1 MSNLAASSQTQLRYI
16 PETVEGTTPVTGNG
30 VNLRMTGE
38 TLDFNITK
46 DSSKEINSSR
56 QIRALAITNAQ
67 AQGAV
72 NFEFVYKEYEPFL
85 ASLLMG
91 VWAMY
96 GTNGSSTTNITATF
110 APASAGHDTVTASAA
125 TTGNDAWT
133 KLKKGD
139 YVRIDAPTAGPAL
152 NAGNAGFFQL
162 DADGTATV
170 LSFALGSGIVA
181 QAAAGIKVSSAKLQ
195 IGGTPSSFTL
205 EKNFTD
211 VGQFFSYNGMRVSK
225 MDLSLSTG
233 NFITGSFDFLGRQ
246 GERTQASVLPGSPV
260 ASQPGRSMSAV
271 TGVPDVRLDGVP
283 ILTTYG
289 TYAKEITVSFDNQ
302 LEGLQALGTLGNVA
316 IMPKTINLTGGLSMY
331 LEPGATLPYD
341 DFVNDVTRNF
351 SFIVKDPDGN
361 GYAFVFDQI
370 DFSSMPV
377 QATAD
382 GQAVMMD
389 AKWTAIMGAT
399 SGNSMTIY
407 RL

>member
-1 MSNLAASSQTQLRYI
+1 MPTLAASSNTQLRYI
-16 PETVEGTTPVTGNG
+16 PETVEGTTPVAGNG
-30 VNLRMTGE
+30 VELRMTGE

-46 DSSKEINSSR
+46 ASSKEINSSR

-72 NFEFVYKEYEPFL
+72 NFEMVYKEYEPFL
-85 ASLLMG
+85 ASLLQG
-91 VWAMY
+91 VWAQY
-96 GTNGSSTTNITATF
+96 GTNGSSTTGITATF
-110 APASAGHDTVTASAA
+110 APNAGGHDTVTASVA
-125 TTGNDAWT
+125 TAGNDAWT

-139 YVRIDAPTAGPAL
+139 YIRLSAGVGTAPL
-152 NAGNAGFFQL
+152 AGNTGFYQL
-162 DADGTATV
+162 DVDGTATV
-170 LSFALGSGIVA
+170 LSFAVGSGIVA
-181 QAAAGIKVSSAKLQ
+181 QAGAAIVVSSAKLQ
-195 IGGTPSSFTL
+195 IGSTVSSFTL
-205 EKNFTD
+205 EKNFSD
-211 VGQFFSYNGMRVSK
+211 VGQYFAYTGMRVSK

-233 NFITGSFDFLGRQ
+233 NFITGAFDFLGRS
-246 GERTQASVLPGSPV
+246 GSRSLVTKLPGSPV
-260 ASQPGRSMSAV
+260 ASQAFRSMSSV

-283 ILTTYG
+283 IATTYG
-289 TYAKEITVSFDNQ
+289 TYAKDISVSFDNQ

-316 IMPKTINLTGGLSMY
+316 VMAKTIQLTGTLSLY
-331 LEPGATLPYD
+331 LDPGSPSPYD
-341 DFVNDVTRNF
+341 DFVNDVTHNF

-382 GQAVMMD
+382 GQAVMMA
-389 AKWTAIMGAT
+389 AKWTGIMGAT

>member
-1 MSNLAASSQTQLRYI
+1 MRYI
-16 PETVEGTTPVTGNG
+16 PETVEGTTPTTGNG

-38 TLDFNITK
+38 TLDFNLTK
-46 DSSKEINSSR
+46 DSSKEINQSR

-67 AQGAV
+67 AQGAI
-72 NFEFVYKEYEPFL
+72 NFEMVYKEYEPFL

-91 VWAMY
+91 TWAMY
-96 GTNGSSTTNITATF
+96 GTAGSSTAAITATF
-110 APASAGHDTVTASAA
+110 APASGGHDLVTASAA

-170 LSFALGSGIVA
+170 LSFATGSGIVA

-195 IGGTPSSFTL
+195 IGTTPSSFTL

-233 NFITGSFDFLGRQ
+233 NFITGSFDFLGRH

-260 ASQPGRSMSAV
+260 ASQSGRSMSAV

-283 ILTTYG
+283 IYTTYS

-316 IMPKTINLTGGLSMY
+316 LMPKTIQLTGSLSLY

-341 DFVNDVTRNF
+341 DFVNDVTHNF

-399 SGNSMTIY
+399 SGNSLSIY